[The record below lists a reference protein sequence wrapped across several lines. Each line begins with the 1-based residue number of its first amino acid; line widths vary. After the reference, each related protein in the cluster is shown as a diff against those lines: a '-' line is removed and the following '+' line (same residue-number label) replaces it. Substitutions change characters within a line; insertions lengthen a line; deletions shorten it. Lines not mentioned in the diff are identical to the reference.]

1 MQAAWKAAPEIARL
15 MAGALPPV
23 CGGDLRLLQ
32 QLYPHI
38 MCGYDRGGRPVRI
51 ECMGR
56 VRVKEIYENTT
67 PQEILDYH
75 VWQCGQLVSRFLP
88 AAERRTG
95 HPTYQVTAIIDMQN
109 AKLGTLMLKQSRE
122 HVSRVIGSQTEYF
135 PEVRPRAPSPQAAH
149 GVRRC
154 RRSSALG
161 LSPPYLTAEPRRVRQ
176 SPG

>member
-1 MQAAWKAAPEIARL
+1 MFMSCARLTITISKHIGRARVSSTVCVLQTAWKAAPEIARL

-95 HPTYQVTAIIDMQN
+95 HPTYQVT
-109 AKLGTLMLKQSRE
+109 S
-122 HVSRVIGSQTEYF
+122 
-135 PEVRPRAPSPQAAH
+135 H
-149 GVRRC
+149 GR
-154 RRSSALG
+154 
-161 LSPPYLTAEPRRVRQ
+161 
-176 SPG
+176 